1 VPDKDAPMDLFEADS
16 VYGDEYDSE
25 YYDEDYYGE

>member
-1 VPDKDAPMDLFEADS
+1 MDLFEIDS
-16 VYGDEYDSE
+16 IYGDEYDSE